1 MKNGLRYNAL
11 PTLEDP
17 AGFSLLVLYSSGR
30 GVLVAPLL
38 RILEKGKMDK
48 RKNKT
53 VVKTI
58 SLSDVALDLRDSWRQ
73 DSTVSYLEQI
83 DKSLKRITRYQKS
96 INEEK
101 AYIRDQ
107 MNCIKGER
115 LKFYDALL
123 LTSEKFLSSDIVIEK
138 IETVQKS

>member
-1 MKNGLRYNAL
+1 
-11 PTLEDP
+11 
-17 AGFSLLVLYSSGR
+17 
-30 GVLVAPLL
+30 
-38 RILEKGKMDK
+38 MDK

-107 MNCIKGER
+107 MNCIRGER
-115 LKFYDALL
+115 LKFFDALL
-123 LTSEKFLSSDIVIEK
+123 LTSEKFLNSDIVIEK